1 MQLDGNGYL
10 VIKKQITTAT
20 TTTKMETETAQVV
33 VVRDWNNWCWDVC
46 ISYDPSF
53 DEEWHS
59 SCQAIQFPRYIKPE
73 IGDIVE
79 FIDKQVVLH
88 KGKEIAID
96 LRHVRMDEEGYL
108 YLD

>member
-1 MQLDGNGYL
+1 L
-10 VIKKQITTAT
+10 VIKKQITTTTTT

-46 ISYDPSF
+46 ISYNPSF
-53 DEEWHS
+53 DDEWHS

-73 IGDIVE
+73 VGDVVE
-79 FIDKQVVLH
+79 FVDTQVVLH
-88 KGKEIAID
+88 KGKKVAVD